1 MDPRARITERGRG
14 RDDVSDACDVGD
26 VGDSDDVGDGIDAG
40 DGGGQKGMQGGCQVG
55 DSGTPKPPWSLS
67 HPPKLIIIAVCDIN
81 IRLLIPFWFLPMF
94 SKSCFI
100 QALFNLTK

>member
-1 MDPRARITERGRG
+1 MIPVMLVMLVILTLLVILMMLVMESRLVMVVAKRECREAARLGT
-14 RDDVSDACDVGD
+14 VG
-26 VGDSDDVGDGIDAG
+26 
-40 DGGGQKGMQGGCQVG
+40 
-55 DSGTPKPPWSLS
+55 PEPPCWSLS

-81 IRLLIPFWFLPMF
+81 IRLLIPFWFLLMF